1 VSRRVQVIIDEPFVL
16 RVVIPSA
23 RTPVVIFGRIG
34 FLTLWAWVWVAAVP
48 PIEDWWRLAVALTAW
63 SVVSLLALSSLL
75 WHLRGAEI
83 VDIREGTLRLI
94 RIGGGW
100 TQQRVYPLSEVRH
113 WRVTPRGVAFD
124 TAKETVTFGDGLD
137 AEEADLLVRRLLR

>member
-1 VSRRVQVIIDEPFVL
+1 MSRRVQVIIDEPFAL
-16 RVVIPSA
+16 RVVIPAAKS
-23 RTPVVIFGRIG
+23 PVVIFGRIG
-34 FLTLWAWVWVAAVP
+34 FLTLWAWVWVTVSSLL
-48 PIEDWWRLAVALTAW
+48 EDWWRLAVALTAW

-83 VDIREGTLRLI
+83 VDLREGELRLI

-100 TQQRVYPLSEVRH
+100 TQQRVYPLAEVRH

-124 TAKETVTFGDGLD
+124 TAKETVTFGEGLE
-137 AEEADLLVRRLLR
+137 AEEADRLVRRLLR

>member
-1 VSRRVQVIIDEPFVL
+1 VSRRVQVIIDEPSML

-34 FLTLWAWVWVAAVP
+34 FLTLWAWVWVTVAELLV
-48 PIEDWWRLAVALTAW
+48 DWWRLAVALTAW

-124 TAKETVTFGDGLD
+124 TAKETVTFGDGLET
-137 AEEADLLVRRLLR
+137 EEADLLVRRLLR

>member
-1 VSRRVQVIIDEPFVL
+1 VSRRVQVIIDEPSML

-34 FLTLWAWVWVAAVP
+34 FLTLWAWVWVTVAELLV
-48 PIEDWWRLAVALTAW
+48 DWWRLAVALTAW

-83 VDIREGTLRLI
+83 VDVREGTLRLI

-100 TQQRVYPLSEVRH
+100 TRQRVYPLSEVRH
-113 WRVTPRGVAFD
+113 WRVTPQGVAFD
-124 TAKETVTFGDGLD
+124 TAKETVTFGDGME